1 MGSTLSV
8 LAKYFYKPV
17 YPAGLSTAV
26 HCPLLVTRQSKGE
39 AEITVTQEEVPEPLS
54 LSPARR
60 IRSDVSG
67 APPLS
72 LRAGNGK
79 GGASLILAEY
89 IGP

>member
-17 YPAGLSTAV
+17 YPRLSTAV